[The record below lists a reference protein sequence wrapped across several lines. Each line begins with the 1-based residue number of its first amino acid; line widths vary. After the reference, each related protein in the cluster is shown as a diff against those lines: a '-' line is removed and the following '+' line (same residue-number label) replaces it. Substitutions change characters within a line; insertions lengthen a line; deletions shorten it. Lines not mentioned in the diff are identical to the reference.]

1 MRHRDDDLRDRPP
14 RRAVGLGHRGRFFRD
29 AAGAR
34 EQAAAEPGLAVTF
47 ETADVETHGFD
58 PARHDVAFSRFGVIF
73 YADPARAFAN
83 IRRALAPGGRLAF
96 VCWRE
101 IAVNTWAS
109 VTLGIARRHIELPPA
124 PGPDDPGP
132 YSFRDPDRVRR
143 ILHQAGW
150 SDISIAALESDAY
163 MGADLDEAMA
173 NFLTMGPISNRVVAA
188 PEDIRHAIAAE
199 LRAALPEY
207 VTKRGVIMRAATWM
221 VTAAA

>member
-1 MRHRDDDLRDRPP
+1 M
-14 RRAVGLGHRGRFFRD
+14 
-29 AAGAR
+29 
-34 EQAAAEPGLAVTF
+34 
-47 ETADVETHGFD
+47 
-58 PARHDVAFSRFGVIF
+58 F

-173 NFLTMGPISNRVVAA
+173 NFLTMGPIANQVVAA